1 MVTITYYR
9 DAYRLTVNGHAGG
22 GEYGKDPICAAV
34 SALVLT
40 LGANV
45 ADLCLQENAERPVL
59 FTASG
64 AAEIAC
70 TPKKGMEQVV
80 MLMFDTICQGFAILQ
95 RLYPKH
101 VCFVMLNAKC

>member
-9 DAYRLTVNGHAGG
+9 DAYRLTAKGHAGG

-59 FTASG
+59 FTAPG
-64 AAEIAC
+64 AAEISC
-70 TPKKGMEQVV
+70 TPKEGMAQVV
-80 MLMFDTICQGFAILQ
+80 TLMFDTLCQGFAVLQ
-95 RLYPKH
+95 RLHPEN
-101 VCFVMLNAKC
+101 VRFVMLNAKC

>member
-9 DAYRLTVNGHAGG
+9 DAFRLTATGHAGG

-45 ADLCLQENAERPVL
+45 ADLCLQENAQNPVL
-59 FTASG
+59 FTAPG
-64 AAEIAC
+64 AAEISC
-70 TPKKGMEQVV
+70 TPKPGMAEVTT
-80 MLMFDTICQGFAILQ
+80 LLFDTICQGFSILQ

-101 VCFVMLNAKC
+101 VRFVVDS